1 MLLTGPT
8 GGLGRAVLAE
18 LGDPRPAGIALLGR
32 DPVALADA
40 VTQVPGAQSVPLDLA
55 SLASVRE
62 AALGVRR
69 LVEAGHPPPTA
80 VVLNAGVQTTDRR
93 RTSADGLELTFGVNV
108 LAQHALLAGLE
119 PVLAPGARVVLL
131 GSGTHLGDWHS
142 YGLVPK
148 PRWEDPEVLATP
160 DPADGPLDP
169 AGGPCAYST
178 SKLGVLYLAHAW
190 QRRRDGLV
198 VNVFDPGM
206 MAGTGL
212 ARDQGKAARFAWKH
226 VLPRL
231 TVLPGTSS
239 PASAAKHLVELALG
253 ERHPSLRG
261 GYVEGDRLCG
271 SSTESYD
278 VTREDALWDWCE
290 ARLARE
296 EHSGA

>member
-8 GGLGRAVLAE
+8 GGLGRAVLTE

-32 DPVALADA
+32 DPVSLADA
-40 VTQVPGAQSVPLDLA
+40 VTQVPGAQSVPLDLS
-55 SLASVRE
+55 SLASVR
-62 AALGVRR
+62 AAAQGVRD
-69 LVEAGHPPPTA
+69 LVGAGHPPLTS

-93 RTSADGLELTFGVNV
+93 RTSVDGHELTFAVNV

-119 PVLAPGARVVLL
+119 PVLAPGARVVLV

-142 YGLVPK
+142 FGLVPK
-148 PRWEDPEVLATP
+148 PRWEDPAVLA
-160 DPADGPLDP
+160 AADP
-169 AGGPCAYST
+169 AGGPLDAEGGARAYST
-178 SKLGVLYLAHAW
+178 SKLGVMYLAHAW
-190 QRRRDGLV
+190 QRRRSSLY

-212 ARDQGKAARFAWKH
+212 AREQGRAARFAWKH

-239 PASAAKHLVELALG
+239 PASAAADLVALALG

-271 SSTESYD
+271 SSSESYD
-278 VTREDALWDWCE
+278 VTREDALWDWCTATVE
-290 ARLARE
+290 RE
-296 EHSGA
+296 EHSGG